1 MRDSTERIEAIQLT
15 AKTQIKDFTTG
26 SIPRQLIRFATPLF
40 LSNLLQILYNMV
52 DMMVVGN
59 VMGKAGTSAVSVGGD
74 VSNLL
79 TFVAMGFASA
89 GQVIIARLIGGG
101 ERQKLSRFV
110 GTMVG
115 FLAVAALIMS
125 GVGLIL
131 QDTMLTLMKTP
142 AEAYEGAVAYSTI
155 CMAGL
160 IFIYGYN
167 VTSAILRGMGD
178 STRPFIFICIAAL
191 LNLVLD
197 VVFVAGLRMGA
208 GGAALATVVSQAT
221 SVIISTA
228 YLVRRRQ
235 AYELDLHVRNFVRWD
250 KVLLKDL
257 VGLGVPMAI
266 KTCSIQISK
275 LFVNSFINGYGVAV
289 SAFSG
294 IANKIASV
302 SNLISQ
308 SMNVAGS
315 TLVGQNL
322 AAGKFKRV
330 KRVMLT
336 ITIITSAVSILL
348 SIAICLFPEAIFSW
362 FTAEGDTDVLALVQG
377 YLPIAVLMFMG
388 SAFRSMMNSL
398 LNGSGN
404 HRVNFATAILDGI
417 VMRIGLAALFGLVL
431 DMKHYGFWLG
441 DALAG
446 FTPFFIGLVFY
457 FSGAWKKGAKVQAT
471 EETE

>member
-1 MRDSTERIEAIQLT
+1 MI
-15 AKTQIKDFTTG
+15 
-26 SIPRQLIRFATPLF
+26 FATPLF
-40 LSNLLQILYNMV
+40 LSNLLQIVYNMV

-89 GQVIIARLIGGG
+89 GQVIIARLIGAGQ
-101 ERQKLSRFV
+101 RRKLSRFV

-115 FLAVAALIMS
+115 FLAVAAVVMS
-125 GVGLIL
+125 VVGLLL
-131 QDTMLTLMKTP
+131 QDVMLTLMKTP
-142 AEAYEGAVAYSTI
+142 AEAYEGAAAYSAI
-155 CMAGL
+155 CMVGL

-178 STRPFIFICIAAL
+178 STRPFIFICISAI

-197 VVFVAGLRMGA
+197 VVFVAGFKIGA
-208 GGAALATVVSQAT
+208 GGAALATVISQAV
-221 SVIISTA
+221 SVVISSI
-228 YLVRRRQ
+228 YLYRKRK
-235 AYELDLHVRNFVRWD
+235 AYELDFRLKYFTKWD
-250 KVLLKDL
+250 KKLLREL
-257 VGLGVPMAI
+257 IGLGVPMAI
-266 KTCSIQISK
+266 KTCSIQVSK

-294 IANKIASV
+294 IANKIAGV

-315 TLVGQNL
+315 TMVGQNL
-322 AAGKFKRV
+322 AAGQFKRV

-336 ITIITSAVSILL
+336 ITVITSTVSILL
-348 SIAICLFPEAIFSW
+348 SAAILLFPEAIFSV
-362 FTAEGDTDVLALVQG
+362 FTSEGDADVLALVEG

-404 HRVNFATAILDGI
+404 HKVNFVTAILDGI
-417 VMRIGLAALFGLVL
+417 IMRIGLAVLFGLVL

-457 FSGAWKKGAKVQAT
+457 FSGAWKKGAKVEAAA
-471 EETE
+471 EE